1 MSAAG
6 TRAWSQAAAVILL
19 ALTESAGLAGAQAKP
34 AADS

>member
-6 TRAWSQAAAVILL
+6 TRAWSQAAAVLL